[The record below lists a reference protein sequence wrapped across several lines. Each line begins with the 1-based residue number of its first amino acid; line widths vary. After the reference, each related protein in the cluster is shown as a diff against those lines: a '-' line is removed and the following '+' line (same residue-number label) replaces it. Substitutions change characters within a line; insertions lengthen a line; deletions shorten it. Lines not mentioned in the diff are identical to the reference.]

1 MRFWWFWKR
10 GQSPRRETEG
20 PPRRREGQSEEREQD
35 PAGAR
40 VAEEKRGSVSGVE
53 TSSID
58 ASPETAGLS
67 DEEMLKKTPA
77 GQEQQQ
83 AEDKERKIFV
93 AIDTIHAAQTQPR
106 APGLKEI
113 PKSDST
119 EPAGKLE
126 RDKESQPPD
135 LTRLKK
141 ESLLAATQR
150 KEPNRRSRV
159 IALANQKGGVGKTT
173 TAVNLAAYLAAE
185 GYKVL
190 LVDMDPQ
197 ANSTSG
203 LGIEVAGVNESIYD
217 ALVDEEEISGMVL
230 DTKVLNLYA
239 IPSSVQLAGAE
250 IELVPALSR
259 EFRLKKALGPIT
271 KEYDYVLI
279 DCPPALGLL
288 TINALAAAKE
298 VLIPIQ
304 CEYYALEGLSQL
316 LKTIN
321 LVQASLNPDLT
332 ITGVLLTMFD
342 PRTNLSEQVAEEV
355 QKFFPHQVYESV
367 IPRNVRLSEAPSYGL
382 PILLY
387 DPECKG
393 AEAYKNL
400 AKEVIGHGQKRSG

>member
-1 MRFWWFWKR
+1 MRFLWFWKR
-10 GQSPRRETEG
+10 GRSLQEETEG
-20 PPRRREGQSEEREQD
+20 SRKGMEEEPEDREQG
-35 PAGAR
+35 PAEAR
-40 VAEEKRGSVSGVE
+40 VAEEKGGPVSGVE

-58 ASPETAGLS
+58 SSPETAGLP

-77 GQEQQQ
+77 APEQQQ

-93 AIDTIHAAQTQPR
+93 AIDTIHSAQTQAR
-106 APGLKEI
+106 AQGLKEI
-113 PKSDST
+113 P
-119 EPAGKLE
+119 E
-126 RDKESQPPD
+126 RDSAERGGKFDLGGESQPQD
-135 LTRLKK
+135 LTQLKK
-141 ESLLAATQR
+141 GSFLAATER

-203 LGIEVAGVNESIYD
+203 LGIEVAGVNQSIYD
-217 ALVDEEEISGMVL
+217 ALVDEEEICGMVL
-230 DTKVLNLYA
+230 DTKVPNLYA

-259 EFRLKKALGPIT
+259 ELRLKKALGPIM
-271 KEYDYVLI
+271 KEYDYVFI

-288 TINALAAAKE
+288 TINALAAANE

-304 CEYYALEGLSQL
+304 CEYYALEGLSHL

>member
-1 MRFWWFWKR
+1 MQEQPEELE
-10 GQSPRRETEG
+10 QSPPEA
-20 PPRRREGQSEEREQD
+20 Q
-35 PAGAR
+35 
-40 VAEEKRGSVSGVE
+40 VAEEKKAPVSVVE
-53 TSSID
+53 TSSVD
-58 ASPETAGLS
+58 SSPETACLS
-67 DEEMLKKTPA
+67 NEEMLEKA
-77 GQEQQQ
+77 AAAQREQQRQ
-83 AEDKERKIFV
+83 DAGREIFV
-93 AIDTIHAAQTQPR
+93 ASDTIRSAQTDHR
-106 APGLKEI
+106 
-113 PKSDST
+113 T
-119 EPAGKLE
+119 E
-126 RDKESQPPD
+126 
-135 LTRLKK
+135 RLKGIA
-141 ESLLAATQR
+141 ERHSATSGR
-150 KEPNRRSRV
+150 KEPDRGSRV

-203 LGIEVAGVNESIYD
+203 LGIEVAGVTESIYD

-230 DTKVLNLYA
+230 DTKVPNLYA

-271 KEYDYVLI
+271 KEYDYVFI

-288 TINALAAAKE
+288 TINALAAANE

-316 LKTIN
+316 FKTIN

>member
-1 MRFWWFWKR
+1 MWFWKR
-10 GQSPRRETEG
+10 GGSPQEKTEDSSKETQEQLDELEQG
-20 PPRRREGQSEEREQD
+20 PSEAQ
-35 PAGAR
+35 
-40 VAEEKRGSVSGVE
+40 VAEEKKGPVSGVE

-58 ASPETAGLS
+58 SSPETAGLP
-67 DEEMLKKTPA
+67 DEEMLEKTPA
-77 GQEQQQ
+77 AQEQQQ

-93 AIDTIHAAQTQPR
+93 AIDTIHSAQTQAR
-106 APGLKEI
+106 AQGLKEI
-113 PKSDST
+113 P
-119 EPAGKLE
+119 E
-126 RDKESQPPD
+126 RDRAEPRAKFDLGGERQLQD

-141 ESLLAATQR
+141 GSFLAATER
-150 KEPNRRSRV
+150 KEPDRRSRV

-230 DTKVLNLYA
+230 DTKVPNLYA

-259 EFRLKKALGPIT
+259 EFRLKKALDPII
-271 KEYDYVLI
+271 KEYDYVFI

-288 TINALAAAKE
+288 TINALAAANE

-321 LVQASLNPDLT
+321 LVQASLNPGLT

>member
-1 MRFWWFWKR
+1 VE
-10 GQSPRRETEG
+10 QG
-20 PPRRREGQSEEREQD
+20 PPEAQ
-35 PAGAR
+35 A
-40 VAEEKRGSVSGVE
+40 AEEKRGCVSGVD

-58 ASPETAGLS
+58 SSPETAGLS
-67 DEEMLKKTPA
+67 HGEMLTEAPA
-77 GQEQQQ
+77 AQEQQQ
-83 AEDKERKIFV
+83 AQDKEGKIFV
-93 AIDTIHAAQTQPR
+93 AIDTIHSAQTQTSPQV
-106 APGLKEI
+106 LEEI
-113 PKSDST
+113 GEADSM
-119 EPAGKLE
+119 EPVGKVH
-126 RDKESQPPD
+126 RDKETQPPD
-135 LTRLKK
+135 LTGLKK
-141 ESLLAATQR
+141 GSFLPGTER
-150 KEPNRRSRV
+150 KEPDRRSRV

-203 LGIEVAGVNESIYD
+203 LGIEAAGVNHSIYD
-217 ALVDEEEISGMVL
+217 ALVDEEEISRIVL
-230 DTKVLNLYA
+230 DTKVPNLYA
-239 IPSSVQLAGAE
+239 IPSSVELAGAE

-259 EFRLKKALGPIT
+259 ESKLKRALDPIT
-271 KEYDYVLI
+271 KEYDYVFI

-288 TINALAAAKE
+288 TINALAAANE

-321 LVQASLNPDLT
+321 LVQASLNPDLA

-342 PRTNLSEQVAEEV
+342 LRTNLSEQVAQEV

-400 AKEVIGHGQKRSG
+400 AKEVIEYGQKRSG

>member
-1 MRFWWFWKR
+1 MEEE
-10 GQSPRRETEG
+10 P
-20 PPRRREGQSEEREQD
+20 EERERG
-35 PAGAR
+35 PAEAR
-40 VAEEKRGSVSGVE
+40 VAEEKRGPVSGVE

-58 ASPETAGLS
+58 SSPETAGLP
-67 DEEMLKKTPA
+67 DEEMLEKTPA
-77 GQEQQQ
+77 AQEQQR
-83 AEDKERKIFV
+83 AEDKERRIFV
-93 AIDTIHAAQTQPR
+93 AIDTIHSAQTQAR
-106 APGLKEI
+106 AQELKEI
-113 PKSDST
+113 P
-119 EPAGKLE
+119 E
-126 RDKESQPPD
+126 RDSAEPGGELGLGGESQSQN
-135 LTRLKK
+135 LTRLKQG
-141 ESLLAATQR
+141 SFLAATER
-150 KEPNRRSRV
+150 KEPGRRSRV

-230 DTKVLNLYA
+230 DTKVPNLYA

-259 EFRLKKALGPIT
+259 EFRLKKALDPII
-271 KEYDYVLI
+271 KEYDYVFI

-288 TINALAAAKE
+288 TINALAAANE

-321 LVQASLNPDLT
+321 LVQASLNPDLS

-342 PRTNLSEQVAEEV
+342 PRTNLSEEVAEEV
-355 QKFFPHQVYESV
+355 HKFFRHQVYESV

>member
-1 MRFWWFWKR
+1 LRFLWFWKR
-10 GQSPRRETEG
+10 GRSPQEETEG
-20 PPRRREGQSEEREQD
+20 SPKGIEEQPEEREQG

-40 VAEEKRGSVSGVE
+40 VAEEKGRPVSIIKSLSVDSF
-53 TSSID
+53 
-58 ASPETAGLS
+58 PEAACPP
-67 DEEMLKKTPA
+67 DEEMLEETPVA
-77 GQEQQQ
+77 QGQQQ
-83 AEDKERKIFV
+83 AEGKETEIFV
-93 AIDTIHAAQTQPR
+93 AIDTIPSPQTRGRAHA
-106 APGLKEI
+106 LKES
-113 PKSDST
+113 PKSNST
-119 EPAGKLE
+119 EPGGKFDLGRE
-126 RDKESQPPD
+126 TQPPD

-141 ESLLAATQR
+141 ESFLAATER
-150 KEPNRRSRV
+150 KEPDRRSRV

-173 TAVNLAAYLAAE
+173 TAVNLAACLAAE

-203 LGIEVAGVNESIYD
+203 LGIEVAGVNQSIYD
-217 ALVDEEEISGMVL
+217 ALVDEEEICGIVL
-230 DTKVLNLYA
+230 DTKVPNLYA
-239 IPSSVQLAGAE
+239 IPSSVELAGAE

-259 EFRLKKALGPIT
+259 ESRLKKAVAPII
-271 KEYDYVLI
+271 KEYDYVFI

-288 TINALAAAKE
+288 TINALAAANE

-321 LVQASLNPDLT
+321 LVQASLNPDLA

>member
-1 MRFWWFWKR
+1 MRFLWFWRR
-10 GQSPRRETEG
+10 GRSPQGEAEDPSKGMQEQPEELEQSPPEA
-20 PPRRREGQSEEREQD
+20 Q
-35 PAGAR
+35 
-40 VAEEKRGSVSGVE
+40 VAEEKKAPVSVVE
-53 TSSID
+53 TSSVD
-58 ASPETAGLS
+58 SSPETACLS
-67 DEEMLKKTPA
+67 NEEMLEKA
-77 GQEQQQ
+77 AAAQREQQRQ
-83 AEDKERKIFV
+83 DAGREIFV
-93 AIDTIHAAQTQPR
+93 ASDTIRSAQTDHR
-106 APGLKEI
+106 TERFKGIAERHSAEPG
-113 PKSDST
+113 
-119 EPAGKLE
+119 GKLDLGGE
-126 RDKESQPPD
+126 NQPPD
-135 LTRLKK
+135 LAGFKK
-141 ESLLAATQR
+141 GSLLATSGR
-150 KEPNRRSRV
+150 KEPDRGSRV

-173 TAVNLAAYLAAE
+173 TAVNLAAYLAGE

-217 ALVDEEEISGMVL
+217 ALVDEGEISGMVL
-230 DTKVLNLYA
+230 DTKVPNLYA

-259 EFRLKKALGPIT
+259 EFRLKKALGPII
-271 KEYDYVLI
+271 KEYDYVFI

-288 TINALAAAKE
+288 TINALAAANE

-321 LVQASLNPDLT
+321 LIQASLNPDLT

-342 PRTNLSEQVAEEV
+342 PRTKLSEEVAEEV